1 MGMFN
6 IQFHNF
12 GEVKLGT
19 THCLNILYQGTEEL
33 TNSSFQFGCG
43 CTSGSY
49 DQNTKTLYVCLNMNN
64 HPTKDASIICNI
76 PEGQEVISL
85 TASVTP

>member
-1 MGMFN
+1 MFN

-19 THCLNILYQGTEEL
+19 THCLNILYKGENQLQT
-33 TNSSFQFGCG
+33 TSFVFPCG

-49 DQNTKTLYVCLNMNN
+49 DQNSKTLFVCLNMNN
-64 HPTKDASIICNI
+64 HPVKDANIICNI

-85 TASVTP
+85 TAKVTP

>member
-19 THCLNILYQGTEEL
+19 THCLNILYQGQEEL
-33 TNSSFQFGCG
+33 TDANFVTPCG
-43 CTSGSY
+43 CTQKSY
-49 DQNTKTLYVCLNMNN
+49 DQQSKTLFVCLNMNN
-64 HPTKDASIICNI
+64 HPTKDAAIICNI